1 MLPLILLLAAPAVE
15 RGFTALFDGKT
26 LNGWIQVEKRG
37 TGYQVQDG
45 NLVCPK
51 DGGANLYTDKDY
63 ANFILRFEF
72 RMEPGG
78 NNGVGIR
85 CPETARDCAYQGM
98 EIQILDDQHEK
109 YKGRL
114 KPTQHHG
121 SIYDV
126 IPAKPAPL
134 KKSGEWNHEEIVVNG
149 RKIQVTLN
157 GTVLVDA
164 DLDSVKDP
172 AVLEKH
178 PGLARTMGRIGFL
191 GHNSLVEFRNVRVR
205 PLK

>member
-1 MLPLILLLAAPAVE
+1 
-15 RGFTALFDGKT
+15 
-26 LNGWIQVEKRG
+26 
-37 TGYQVQDG
+37 
-45 NLVCPK
+45 
-51 DGGANLYTDKDY
+51 
-63 ANFILRFEF
+63 
-72 RMEPGG
+72 
-78 NNGVGIR
+78 
-85 CPETARDCAYQGM
+85 M

-121 SIYDV
+121 SISDV